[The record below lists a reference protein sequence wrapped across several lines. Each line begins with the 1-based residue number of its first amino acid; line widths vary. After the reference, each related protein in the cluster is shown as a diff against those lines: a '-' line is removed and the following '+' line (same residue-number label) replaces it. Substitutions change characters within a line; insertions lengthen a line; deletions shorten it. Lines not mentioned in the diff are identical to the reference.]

1 MDTFASL
8 AFAEADR
15 RRLLSDEC
23 SFLNAH
29 AYAAY
34 DAAATACNLTV
45 PPWPMGPSAAKTA
58 VVVPG
63 LTVLE
68 EYVTE
73 EEQALLL
80 KLALA
85 QKPVTRPEWL
95 CGSPYEHVCVTCPRI
110 PNLDLYVILQSI
122 CARLKR
128 DTLITRMP
136 GTLTINYYEP
146 GEGLRPHIDNQVVI
160 AELVIGISL
169 GSTCTMDFAHAS
181 DATRRCA
188 VLLTPGTVVIQQGEA
203 RYEWTHGIAPGAV
216 TGPRVS
222 VQLSDFDPRF
232 FSSDLVQERRL
243 DRTQGR
249 SKVRDESAWTSAPS
263 SLPVEAKRSASLGT
277 LTASYESVEVD

>member
-1 MDTFASL
+1 
-8 AFAEADR
+8 
-15 RRLLSDEC
+15 
-23 SFLNAH
+23 
-29 AYAAY
+29 
-34 DAAATACNLTV
+34 
-45 PPWPMGPSAAKTA
+45 MGPSAARTA

-110 PNLDLYVILQSI
+110 PNLDMYVILQSI

-181 DATRRCA
+181 DASRRCA